1 MGSRWLLGDLQ
12 LFLIRVRA
20 ELDDLHPVEQ
30 SPGDG
35 VGRVGGGDEHAVGEV
50 ERDLDIVVAEAGILR
65 GIEHLQQGRRGIALV
80 VAAEL
85 VDLVEQQQ
93 GVFALGLD
101 EGRHDAAGH
110 GADIGLA
117 VAADLGLI
125 PHAAEREPRELAVQ
139 RACDRDGDGRLA
151 HARRA
156 DQAEDLPRQLRRE
169 LPHGQRLENALFDRL
184 EAEMILVEDLRGGL
198 DIQPLLRLLVP
209 RQVEDGI
216 EVIAQHGGLGRARL
230 LAREA

>member
-1 MGSRWLLGDLQ
+1 M
-12 LFLIRVRA
+12 
-20 ELDDLHPVEQ
+20 
-30 SPGDG
+30 
-35 VGRVGGGDEHAVGEV
+35 GEV

-117 VAADLGLI
+117 VAADLRLVMD
-125 PHAAEREPRELAVQ
+125 AAQ
-139 RACDRDGDGRLA
+139 GDTG
-151 HARRA
+151 
-156 DQAEDLPRQLRRE
+156 QLT
-169 LPHGQRLENALFDRL
+169 
-184 EAEMILVEDLRGGL
+184 V
-198 DIQPLLRLLVP
+198 
-209 RQVEDGI
+209 
-216 EVIAQHGGLGRARL
+216 
-230 LAREA
+230 